1 MRTALW
7 MSGAEDGAEDGGA
20 GVCDDDILGTVSRTP
35 DAGATDGAVSAGR
48 RGNRRRNER
57 RVTGRKAVRRSM
69 GVAAGGHRRDGEL
82 RRRGNAAGHCAE
94 RGTS

>member
-20 GVCDDDILGTVSRTP
+20 GVCDDDILGTVSRTL

-48 RGNRRRNER
+48 WGNRWCRECR
-57 RVTGRKAVRRSM
+57 TPGRQT
-69 GVAAGGHRRDGEL
+69 
-82 RRRGNAAGHCAE
+82 AE
-94 RGTS
+94 